1 MNLIELIFE
10 GIRWLVKL
18 SIAVF
23 LLMISAVPA
32 VFVIQFIENKTSYK
46 IISIIIGMV
55 VFFYTITFMEKILD
69 KLIEKFDF
77 LK

>member
-23 LLMISAVPA
+23 LLFLSVVPFA
-32 VFVIQFIENKTSYK
+32 FVVQFLENKTSYK
-46 IISIIIGMV
+46 IISTIIGMV

>member
-46 IISIIIGMV
+46 IISTIIGMV